1 MAAVATPVAA
11 TEEEKLDADVGLVL
25 SDLDELPP
33 ADAVAADVGV
43 VRVDEVVPVDP
54 EQEELL
60 QQLRRVVGGGSLST
74 KESLRAALRA
84 LTKDEPAATGAPETP
99 PAPDPGRPAG
109 PPEPAAAT
117 GSATGSAAAAGAPPI
132 DYARF
137 MDSQGFGL
145 VIMDTSGRFVQ
156 WNSTVQ
162 NLLGYSAASMET
174 LSMMHVTPAEDLP
187 EAIETLSGILQAPAL
202 PTLSSP
208 VVMNKRCV
216 TRGGEDLRL
225 TVRMGVFK
233 NGGLPLLSCLIDC
246 HGPHMWELPVRWSGA
261 PTAEAH
267 QPALGPPP
275 ARKRRVPLP
284 TEAVNELRSMLAWER
299 YPSPEARQELA
310 QRHGLERRR
319 VDRWLE
325 NTRAREGQR
334 SKGVD

>member
-1 MAAVATPVAA
+1 MATVATPVAA
-11 TEEEKLDADVGLVL
+11 TEEEKLDADLGLVL
-25 SDLDELPP
+25 GDLDELPP
-33 ADAVAADVGV
+33 ADAVPADVGV

-60 QQLRRVVGGGSLST
+60 QQLRRVVGGGT

-84 LTKDEPAATGAPETP
+84 LAKDEPPPAPGAPETP

-109 PPEPAAAT
+109 PPEPAAACC
-117 GSATGSAAAAGAPPI
+117 SATGSATAAPPI

-225 TVRMGVFK
+225 TVRMGVF
-233 NGGLPLLSCLIDC
+233 NTGGLPLLSCLIDC

-284 TEAVNELRSMLAWER
+284 TEAVNELRSMLARER